1 MGFHGSASTPKDKRE
16 KSEQKEKA
24 KNESKEI
31 PTTRKRMMM
40 ILIVKK
46 TFFFNYINF
55 FPRFGVTTV
64 VVVVVEFPGTGET
77 ARGRVRMRR
86 RTHWAD
92 NRSGMKGGSGFFTI
106 MRWTL
111 NIVCWSTRR
120 SCCG

>member
-1 MGFHGSASTPKDKRE
+1 MGFHGSTSTPKDKRE

-46 TFFFNYINF
+46 TFFFNNINF
-55 FPRFGVTTV
+55 FPRFGVTA
-64 VVVVVEFPGTGET
+64 VVVVEFTGTRET

-92 NRSGMKGGSGFFTI
+92 NRSRMKGSSGFFTI
-106 MRWTL
+106 MGWTL